1 MSRIFSK
8 VQILAVLITA
18 FAAFA
23 IGQQTNGVVKTAAVN
38 AAAVRPF
45 AVGETLNY
53 DVKASKIISGIP
65 VADLTFSL
73 GRDPASENLVIKTE
87 AQSKGTLLKIFRYSF
102 LQQYES
108 FVDPVSLGVVK
119 TTKHDVQKDRV
130 RDSIADFNYAD
141 KLVTFT
147 ENDPKEPNR
156 PPRRIAS
163 DLPGAM
169 NDIVSA
175 IYTVRLRPLKVGT
188 TFEVPISDSGLVYDI
203 PVRVVSRER
212 MKTAIGKV
220 WTVRV
225 EPNVFGPDRL
235 IEQRGSLVIWFT
247 EDARH
252 IPVRSRIETES
263 FKVDV
268 KIRSV
273 SNTAPPAS

>member
-23 IGQQTNGVVKTAAVN
+23 IGQQTTGVVKTAAVN
-38 AAAVRPF
+38 AAVRPF
-45 AVGETLNY
+45 AVGETLVY
-53 DVKASKIISGIP
+53 DVKATKFIGIN
-65 VADLTFSL
+65 VADLTFTLS
-73 GRDPASENLVIKTE
+73 RDPANENLIIKTE
-87 AQSKGTLLKIFRYSF
+87 AQSKGTLLKLFRYSF

-108 FVDPVSLGVVK
+108 VMDPVSLGIIK

-130 RDSIADFNYAD
+130 RDSIAEFDYAG
-141 KLVTFT
+141 KTVTFT
-147 ENDPKEPNR
+147 ETDPKEPNR

-163 DLPGAM
+163 DLPGTM

-175 IYTVRLRPLKVGT
+175 IYTVRLRPLEVGT
-188 TFEVPISDSGLVYDI
+188 TFNVPISDSGLVYDI

-212 MKTAIGKV
+212 MKTAVGKV
-220 WTVRV
+220 WTLRV
-225 EPNVFGPDRL
+225 EPNVFGHDRL
-235 IEQRGSLVIWFT
+235 IEQKGSLVIWFT
-247 EDARH
+247 DDARH
-252 IPVRSRIETES
+252 LPVRGRIETES

-273 SNTAPPAS
+273 SNSGAPAT

>member
-1 MSRIFSK
+1 MLRLVSK
-8 VQILAVLITA
+8 VLIFTVSLTA

-23 IGQQTNGVVKTAAVN
+23 IGQETTGVVKTAAVN

-45 AVGETLNY
+45 AVGETLVY
-53 DVKASKIISGIP
+53 DVKAIKFIGIN
-65 VADLTFSL
+65 VADLTFTLS
-73 GRDPASENLVIKTE
+73 RDPANENLIIKTE
-87 AQSKGTLLKIFRYSF
+87 AVSKGTLLKLFRYSF

-108 FVDPVSLGVVK
+108 VMDPISLSIIK

-130 RDSIADFNYAD
+130 RDSVANFDYAG
-141 KLVTFT
+141 KMVTFI

-175 IYTVRLRPLKVGT
+175 IYMVRLRPLEVGA
-188 TFEVPISDSGLVYDI
+188 TFNVPISDSGLVYDI

-212 MKTAIGKV
+212 MKTALGKI

-235 IEQRGSLVIWFT
+235 IEQKGSLVIWFT
-247 EDARH
+247 DDARH
-252 IPVRSRIETES
+252 LPVRGRIETES

-268 KIRSV
+268 KIRTV
-273 SNTAPPAS
+273 SNSAPRAS

>member
-8 VQILAVLITA
+8 VQILAVFITA

-23 IGQQTNGVVKTAAVN
+23 IGQQTTGVVKTAAVN
-38 AAAVRPF
+38 AAAARPF
-45 AVGETLNY
+45 AVGETLSY

-73 GRDPASENLVIKTE
+73 GRDPATENLVIKTE
-87 AQSKGTLLKIFRYSF
+87 AVSKGTLLKIFRYSF

-108 FVDPVSLGVVK
+108 IIDPVSMGIIK
-119 TTKHDVQKDRV
+119 TKKHDVQKDRV
-130 RDSIADFNYAD
+130 RDSVAEFDYPG
-141 KLVTFT
+141 KTVTFT

-175 IYTVRLRPLKVGT
+175 IYTVRMRPLEVGT
-188 TFEVPISDSGLVYDI
+188 TFNVPISDSGLVYDI

-212 MKTAIGKV
+212 MKTAVGKV

-225 EPNVFGPDRL
+225 EPNVFGRDRL
-235 IEQRGSLVIWFT
+235 IEQKGSLVIWFT

-252 IPVRSRIETES
+252 LPVRGRIETEA

-273 SNTAPPAS
+273 SNSGAPAT